1 MCPKIFM
8 LLTQENLLS
17 REHFKREMLIRGEY
31 FLLHCNNL
39 FCGKTFYAVMSYPGF
54 GVGNF

>member
-1 MCPKIFM
+1 M
-8 LLTQENLLS
+8 LLMQENLGG
-17 REHFKREMLIRGEY
+17 REHIKREMLIRGEY

-39 FCGKTFYAVMSYPGF
+39 FCGKTFYAVMSQPGF